1 MPEQG
6 SRSAAF
12 KRYVGEFL
20 VVFLGVWLSLLAQQW
35 RQGREDQN
43 AAQLALQG
51 IVEDLQ
57 VDLDY
62 MKGNLTRARLAF
74 EAADWLVSRRAGPSP
89 SEDSVSLALT
99 EIGPCSFP
107 QWNISQYSALKSSGD
122 LNLIPDR
129 GLRSSIAEY
138 YESRPGL
145 NWLHERDCDES
156 SAVYELLVPLV
167 TLAIQP
173 DVPALGR
180 TPEFSAQ
187 VTGVPDV
194 PGLFRDPVIMDRVVK
209 LVSHRQFLM
218 MWITQDIERA
228 QLLRDA
234 IITDLDDQ

>member
-1 MPEQG
+1 MPERR
-6 SRSAAF
+6 SRSSAF
-12 KRYVGEFL
+12 KRYAVEFL
-20 VVFLGVWLSLLAQQW
+20 VVFFGVWLSLLAQQW
-35 RQGREDQN
+35 RQGREDRN

-57 VDLDY
+57 VDLED
-62 MKGNLTRARLAF
+62 MRGNLARARLAF

-107 QWNISQYSALKSSGD
+107 QWNMSQYSTLKSSGEI
-122 LNLIPDR
+122 NLIRDE
-129 GLRSSIAEY
+129 LRSNITEY

-167 TLAIQP
+167 TLAIPP

-209 LVSHRQFLM
+209 LASHRQFLI
-218 MWITQDIERA
+218 MWIGKGIEKA
-228 QLLRDA
+228 QLLHGV
-234 IITDLDDQ
+234 IITELEDR